1 MAEIA
6 AEPVNPATANHAP
19 LGIGEA
25 SGGPTVAVIGNAVAH
40 ALAGAGIREGVMRRR
55 MGGRRWIVPHP

>member
-19 LGIGEA
+19 LGIDEA

-40 ALAGAGIREGVMRRR
+40 ALAGAGIRDLPLTRERVMTALLK
-55 MGGRRWIVPHP
+55 V